1 MAGVKNRR
9 VFTFGRRLIS
19 RNEVKMQKW
28 EYLELEVEIGG
39 PITKTS
45 EHLWWFKPDGKHFE
59 NHGTHGVLMAK
70 LGLEG
75 WELVTGS
82 ARILTGLTSNHKIN
96 YIFKRPIIDNTNA

>member
-1 MAGVKNRR
+1 
-9 VFTFGRRLIS
+9 
-19 RNEVKMQKW
+19 MQKW

-39 PITKTS
+39 PITKTT

-59 NHGTHGVLMAK
+59 NHGAHGVLMAK

-82 ARILTGLTSNHKIN
+82 ARIFNWPYLKSQNQLYIQTSYN
-96 YIFKRPIIDNTNA
+96 